1 MVYMDKN
8 LKSSTFNENGYYGWG
23 VLSCYPW
30 HLHGVYSSQKKAEKI
45 AKMLSCD
52 YSVFYG
58 VYFPLRGEF
67 VPEHY

>member
-8 LKSSTFNENGYYGWG
+8 LKSLSLNKNGYYGWG

-30 HLHGVYSSQKKAEKI
+30 HLHGVYNSQKKAEKI

-58 VYFPLRGEF
+58 IYFPLRGEF
-67 VPEHY
+67 VPEYY